1 MRKDTLPAFIIGGAP
16 RSGTTYL
23 ATGLA
28 RHPQVRMAQPLIPEP
43 KVFMTYDQPATFYI
57 DRYRALFDGASDG
70 TVCGEKTS
78 YYLESS
84 QARDLIYRILPDVR
98 LLFIV
103 REPVAR
109 AYSNYLW
116 TRKNGLETLSFEDAI
131 AAEGRRASPLP
142 PDKAYVRPFDYL
154 SRSHYALLARS
165 YLNVFGQHRVRF
177 ILYEDIALRPA
188 RLWDEI
194 QQYLGLTP
202 VGWNNLDA
210 GVVNS
215 AKDTGDPIGPETA
228 IRLRERMQPLVDEF
242 RQLTGLD
249 LSSWRYAA

>member
-1 MRKDTLPAFIIGGAP
+1 MRKDNLPAFIIGGAP

-43 KVFMTYDQPATFYI
+43 KVFMTYEQSESFYF
-57 DRYRALFDGASDG
+57 DRYRALFDGAPQAAI
-70 TVCGEKTS
+70 CGEKTS

-84 QARDLIYRILPDVR
+84 QARDLIHKLLPEVR

-131 AAEGRRASPLP
+131 ASEGRVSPLP
-142 PDKAYVRPFDYL
+142 PEKAYVRPFDYL
-154 SRSHYALLARS
+154 SRSHYAALARP
-165 YLNVFGQHRVRF
+165 YLNLFGPDRVRF
-177 ILYEDIALRPA
+177 LLYEDIALRPA
-188 RLWDEI
+188 RLWEEI
-194 QQYLGLTP
+194 QMFLGLAP
-202 VGWNNLDA
+202 VAWKILDA

-215 AKDTGDPIGPETA
+215 ASDSGDA
-228 IRLRERMQPLVDEF
+228 IRSETLADLREHMRPLVDDF
-242 RQLTGLD
+242 HQLTHLD
-249 LSSWRYAA
+249 LSSWGYAA